1 MLILTVEPTARG
13 KQMSIACY
21 DVWRGCSR
29 GGCSCMLMR
38 RQYARAARAADQ
50 TRACVSAAHR
60 PTRPIEMTK
69 GGWGGREKEELV
81 KMPSKRAGPTKH
93 D

>member
-1 MLILTVEPTARG
+1 
-13 KQMSIACY
+13 
-21 DVWRGCSR
+21 
-29 GGCSCMLMR
+29 MLMR

-69 GGWGGREKEELV
+69 RGGWGGGREKEELV